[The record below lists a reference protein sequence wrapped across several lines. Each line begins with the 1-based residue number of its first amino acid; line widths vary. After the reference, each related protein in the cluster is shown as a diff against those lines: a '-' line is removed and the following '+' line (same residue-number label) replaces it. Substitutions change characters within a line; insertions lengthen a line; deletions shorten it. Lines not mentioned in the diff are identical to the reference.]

1 MRLAIL
7 IPARYGAQRFPGKP
21 LEDLCGAPLIVRV
34 CQRASLVT
42 GIDGLCVATDDQR
55 IASAVAKAGFRALMT
70 PRECRNG
77 TERIAAA
84 AEQVRADGYVNVQGD
99 EPLVDPGA
107 IAAVADLVRQGAE
120 MATAARPLASD
131 EEDDRSVVKVV
142 LGEGGRAIYFSRSLV
157 PFPRNAGEVAPL
169 AHLGIYGFSA
179 AALRQFASL
188 PETPLERAE
197 GLEQLRALFFGHRID
212 VAVGPWHSVAVDTP
226 SDLER
231 ARAEFLRE
239 NRRTA

>member
-99 EPLVDPGA
+99 EPLVDPG
-107 IAAVADLVRQGAE
+107 
-120 MATAARPLASD
+120 
-131 EEDDRSVVKVV
+131 
-142 LGEGGRAIYFSRSLV
+142 
-157 PFPRNAGEVAPL
+157 
-169 AHLGIYGFSA
+169 
-179 AALRQFASL
+179 
-188 PETPLERAE
+188 
-197 GLEQLRALFFGHRID
+197 
-212 VAVGPWHSVAVDTP
+212 
-226 SDLER
+226 
-231 ARAEFLRE
+231 
-239 NRRTA
+239 

>member
-55 IASAVAKAGFRALMT
+55 IVSAVARAGFRALMT

-120 MATAARPLASD
+120 MATAARPLGSD

-179 AALRQFASL
+179 AALRRFVSL
-188 PETPLERAE
+188 PETALERAE

>member
-55 IASAVAKAGFRALMT
+55 IGSAVAKAGFRALMT

-77 TERIAAA
+77 TERIAVA

-179 AALRQFASL
+179 AALRRFVSL
-188 PETPLERAE
+188 PETALERAE